1 MNRIRA
7 VSAIAMIMLAACS
20 SQDKT
25 QTAASQP
32 AVSLTGARFGT
43 FERHVSAVGHVGI
56 PGGSETK
63 LSFPQNGILATVNVR
78 VGEAVSAGEA
88 LAALDT
94 SGFAL
99 AAQQAQADA
108 SAAAASAQQSA
119 VDKTSAKIAMDE
131 AALRREDSLY
141 AAGVAAHKDVEAART
156 QLAAD
161 RAEAAS
167 ASAGVRS
174 AAAQSS
180 SANARSAIAQRDLAN
195 ATLRAPADG
204 VVVAILKRRGE
215 AVDPT
220 TPVIAIGPSSTNQT
234 TLNLAPADVARVRVG
249 DSVHVA
255 VVGTRVEGDGK
266 VSGVS
271 PVLDPSTQTATVV
284 VTGLPSGVPP
294 GSYVQASIAV
304 GAIRGVIVPQTAIV
318 QDPQSGAT
326 LVFVSQKDKNG
337 DAKFVQRSVQ
347 VLDRDDGVA
356 VLSSGLRPGE
366 RVASQ
371 GAFALLA
378 PAGGGD

>member
-1 MNRIRA
+1 MNRVRVAAALGIVA
-7 VSAIAMIMLAACS
+7 LAACS
-20 SQDKT
+20 SPEKT
-25 QTAASQP
+25 PTAASQP
-32 AVSLTGARFGT
+32 AVSLATSRFGT
-43 FERHVSAVGHVGI
+43 FERHVSGVGHVGI

-63 LSFPQNGILATVNVR
+63 LSFPQSGILSTVGVR

-94 SGFAL
+94 SGLTL
-99 AAQQAQADA
+99 AEQQAAADA
-108 SAAAASAQQSA
+108 SAAAANAQQSA
-119 VDKTSAKIAMDE
+119 VDKTSAKIAVDE
-131 AALRREDSLY
+131 AALRRAQSLY
-141 AAGVAAHKDVEAART
+141 AAGVSARKDVEAARA

-161 RAEAAS
+161 RADAAS

-174 AAAQSS
+174 ANAQSS
-180 SANARSAIAQRDLAN
+180 SANARAALARRDLVN
-195 ATLRAPADG
+195 ATLRAPGDG
-204 VVVAILKRRGE
+204 VVVAILKRPGE
-215 AVDPT
+215 AVDPS
-220 TPVIAIGPSSTNQT
+220 TPVIALGPSSTNQT
-234 TLNLAPADVARVRVG
+234 TLNLAPTDVARVRVG

-255 VVGTRVEGDGK
+255 VVGSRIEGDGK

-304 GAIRGVIVPQTAIV
+304 GKIRGVIVPQTAIV
-318 QDPQSGAT
+318 QDPQSGDT
-326 LVFVSQKDKNG
+326 LVFVTQKDKNG
-337 DAKFVQRSVQ
+337 DTKFVQRSVR
-347 VLDRDDGVA
+347 VLDRDDRVA
-356 VLSSGLRPGE
+356 VLGSGLRPGE